1 MVAHSSDIPSSQH
14 TEDVVHVGKESS
26 CISNRIE
33 SFFSCKD
40 TEKGV
45 MVSVP

>member
-1 MVAHSSDIPSSQH
+1 VTHGSDIPSSQY
-14 TEDVVHVGKESS
+14 TEDVVHISKESS
-26 CISNRIE
+26 CINNRIE

-45 MVSVP
+45 MFSVP